1 MLESPIRVEAD
12 GMVTLPT
19 EPGLGIELDIER
31 IEAHGTA
38 I

>member
-1 MLESPIRVEAD
+1 
-12 GMVTLPT
+12 VTLPQ